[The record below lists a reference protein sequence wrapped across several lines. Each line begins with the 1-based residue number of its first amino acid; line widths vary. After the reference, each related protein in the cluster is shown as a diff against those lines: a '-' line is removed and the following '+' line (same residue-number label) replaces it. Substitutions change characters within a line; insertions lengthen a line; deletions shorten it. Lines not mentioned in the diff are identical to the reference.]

1 MIVRK
6 NSLNKTFLAAIAFAI
21 ALAPTAESAP
31 KFVAMKEFVQLA
43 KDVSAEGMVVT
54 NKAIVT
60 YSNIVGKSADIQINA
75 IDFTGAQIWSK
86 TIDSGWDEVATAITV
101 DAQGLIWLGGN
112 SAAPTLPESYTA
124 IAGALNPD
132 SVTVENVNELRGDMK
147 NIALWQI
154 SAAGELLSQINST
167 KSLPAIIDGV
177 SANSSGVSILLSRD
191 TGQSLALVK
200 AGVFEKEIT
209 LGTIKSNF
217 NVIVRATDGST
228 SLFGS
233 SSETLGGK
241 KLAGKVDGVLLK
253 VSKTGSIAS
262 VVRSSATGAMRD
274 WQSATSTNFLTGVVR
289 SGKKI
294 ETALTKF
301 NSAFAPSWTTRYS
314 STGTSLAASGA
325 NGSVFAIFEPIT
337 ALKGVSGWKQI
348 KGQSVALQFDSKG
361 GLIGALTNLAL
372 RSPLTA
378 GFNADAGLVVLTR
391 SGEILRAAN
400 R

>member
-1 MIVRK
+1 M
-6 NSLNKTFLAAIAFAI
+6 
-21 ALAPTAESAP
+21 
-31 KFVAMKEFVQLA
+31 
-43 KDVSAEGMVVT
+43 
-54 NKAIVT
+54 
-60 YSNIVGKSADIQINA
+60 
-75 IDFTGAQIWSK
+75 
-86 TIDSGWDEVATAITV
+86 
-101 DAQGLIWLGGN
+101 
-112 SAAPTLPESYTA
+112 
-124 IAGALNPD
+124 
-132 SVTVENVNELRGDMK
+132 
-147 NIALWQI
+147 
-154 SAAGELLSQINST
+154 
-167 KSLPAIIDGV
+167 
-177 SANSSGVSILLSRD
+177 
-191 TGQSLALVK
+191 
-200 AGVFEKEIT
+200 
-209 LGTIKSNF
+209 
-217 NVIVRATDGST
+217 
-228 SLFGS
+228 
-233 SSETLGGK
+233 
-241 KLAGKVDGVLLK
+241 
-253 VSKTGSIAS
+253 
-262 VVRSSATGAMRD
+262 
-274 WQSATSTNFLTGVVR
+274 VR